1 MLSYN
6 QAVKQDGRTSS
17 LSPGRNRLVLALCA
31 LAVGVLVAGFW
42 NYHWVD
48 GFGRE
53 IIAGQTIGD
62 TERLSDSYSERGAGF
77 GFVFAIV
84 AGLAATFTACN
95 CVVFAMLPGL
105 ACATEKVGS
114 PRRLAIK
121 AIGIFSLFVLL
132 VCFIYGMYVGSLG
145 PDRVDAFNTR
155 ETRLFQ
161 AQVTFTLLGVILLLW
176 GAISFGFLD
185 GMLRRLPPKM
195 LRVTASPLAKACF
208 MGILVGLFAIGR
220 PFPVFRHFLAY
231 AAASESPLY
240 GGAVMALQGVG
251 QILVMVLLFLALI
264 VPFSKRLTN
273 WSARHPGRL
282 EQFSSAMLV
291 AGGAYFV
298 FYWGI
303 AFAYNAGNW
312 GFKLNWYS

>member
-6 QAVKQDGRTSS
+6 HAIEQGGRITQP
-17 LSPGRNRLVLALCA
+17 SPYRHRLILAFGA
-31 LAVGVLVAGFW
+31 IAFGVLVAGFW
-42 NYHWVD
+42 NFHLVD

-53 IIAGQTIGD
+53 FVAGSTIGD
-62 TERLSDSYSERGAGF
+62 TESLSGSYSERGAGF
-77 GFVFAIV
+77 GFVFAII

-105 ACATEKVGS
+105 ACATENVGS

-121 AIGIFSLFVLL
+121 AIGVFSFFVLV
-132 VCFIYGMYVGSLG
+132 VCFIYGLYVGSLG
-145 PDRVDAFNTR
+145 PARIDAFNVR

-161 AQVTFTLLGVILLLW
+161 AQVTFTLLGVVLLCW

-185 GMLRRLPPKM
+185 GMLRRLPPSL
-195 LRVTASPLAKACF
+195 LRFAASPLAKAGF
-208 MGILVGLFAIGR
+208 MGVLVGLFAIGR
-220 PFPVFRHFLAY
+220 PFPVFRNFLTY

-240 GGAVMALQGVG
+240 GGAVMTLQGVG
-251 QILVMVLLFLALI
+251 QILVMVLLFLVLI
-264 VPFSKRLTN
+264 VPFSKRLAD
-273 WSARHPGRL
+273 WSVRHPGRL
-282 EQFSSAMLV
+282 EQFSAAMLV

-303 AFAYNAGNW
+303 AFAYNVGNW
-312 GFKLNWYS
+312 GFKLNWYG

>member
-6 QAVKQDGRTSS
+6 QAVEQDGLSTP
-17 LSPGRNRLVLALCA
+17 LSPYRNRLILALCA
-31 LAVGVLVAGFW
+31 LAFGVLIAGFW
-42 NYHWVD
+42 NFHWAD

-53 IIAGQTIGD
+53 IVAGQTIGD
-62 TERLSDSYSERGAGF
+62 TERLSGSYSERGAGF
-77 GFVFAIV
+77 GFVFAII

-105 ACATEKVGS
+105 ACATEKAGS

-121 AIGIFSLFVLL
+121 AIGVFSLFVLL

-145 PDRVDAFNTR
+145 PERVDAFNTR

-161 AQVTFTLLGVILLLW
+161 AQVTFTLLGVVLLLW

-185 GMLRRLPPKM
+185 GVLRHLPPKLM
-195 LRVTASPLAKACF
+195 HFAAAPLTKAGL
-208 MGILVGLFAIGR
+208 MGLLVGLFAIGR
-220 PFPVFRHFLAY
+220 PFPVFRDFLTY
-231 AAASESPLY
+231 AAASKSPLY
-240 GGAVMALQGVG
+240 GGAVMTLQGVG
-251 QILVMVLLFLALI
+251 QIMVMVLLFLVLI
-264 VPFSKRLTN
+264 VPFSKRLAN

-303 AFAYNAGNW
+303 AFAYNVGNW

>member
-6 QAVKQDGRTSS
+6 QAVEQDGRAT
-17 LSPGRNRLVLALCA
+17 LFSPHRNRLVLALCA

-42 NYHWVD
+42 NFHLAD

-53 IIAGQTIGD
+53 IVAGQTIGD
-62 TERLSDSYSERGAGF
+62 TESLAGSYGERGAAF
-77 GFVFAIV
+77 GFVFAII

-114 PRRLAIK
+114 PRRLAIQ

-145 PDRVDAFNTR
+145 PERVDAFNAR

-161 AQVTFTLLGVILLLW
+161 AQVTFTLLGIVLLLW

-185 GMLRRLPPKM
+185 GMLRRLPPR
-195 LRVTASPLAKACF
+195 LLGLAASPLAKAGF
-208 MGILVGLFAIGR
+208 MGFLVGLFAIGR
-220 PFPVFRHFLAY
+220 PFPVFRNFLTY

-251 QILVMVLLFLALI
+251 QILVMVLLFLVLI
-264 VPFSKRLTN
+264 VPFSKRLTD

-303 AFAYNAGNW
+303 AFAFNVGNW
-312 GFKLNWYS
+312 GFKLHWYS

>member
-1 MLSYN
+1 MSTYN
-6 QAVKQDGRTSS
+6 QVLEQDGRTRPA
-17 LSPGRNRLVLALCA
+17 SPFRNHLVLALCA
-31 LAVGVLVAGFW
+31 LAVGVLMAGFW

-62 TERLSDSYSERGAGF
+62 TERLSGSYSERGAGF
-77 GFVFAIV
+77 GFIFAII

-105 ACATEKVGS
+105 ACATKEAGS
-114 PRRLAIK
+114 PRRLAVE

-132 VCFIYGMYVGSLG
+132 VCFVYGLYVGSLG
-145 PDRVDAFNTR
+145 PERIDAFNAR
-155 ETRLFQ
+155 GSRLLQ
-161 AQVTFTLLGVILLLW
+161 AQVTFTLLGVVLLLW

-185 GMLRRLPPKM
+185 GMLRRLPPK
-195 LRVTASPLAKACF
+195 VTRFGASPLTKAGF

-220 PFPVFRHFLAY
+220 PFPVFRDFLEY

-240 GGAVMALQGVG
+240 GGAVMALQGIG
-251 QILVMVLLFLALI
+251 QILVMVLLFLVLI
-264 VPFSKRLTN
+264 VPFSKRLTA
-273 WSARHPGRL
+273 WSARHPGKL
-282 EQFSSAMLV
+282 ERFSSAALL
-291 AGGAYFV
+291 AGGSYFV

-303 AFAYNAGNW
+303 AFAYDIGRW
-312 GFKLNWYS
+312 GFKLDWYS